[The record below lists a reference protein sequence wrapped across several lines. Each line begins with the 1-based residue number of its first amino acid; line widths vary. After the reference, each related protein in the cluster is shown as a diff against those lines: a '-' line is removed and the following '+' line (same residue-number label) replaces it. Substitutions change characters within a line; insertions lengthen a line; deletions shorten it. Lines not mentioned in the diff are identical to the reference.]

1 MLAER
6 SLRGKEATSC
16 LGSAGY
22 APIASS
28 SRKPR
33 NCNTYAS
40 CAWLPCCN
48 ASLSIEMMVY
58 KRGQRTRANA
68 RWFKGL
74 QFRERL
80 VICSPPPS
88 RVASFGTVEARSSAP
103 PPQARGHGRSQA
115 GQRAVLR
122 HRLCFE
128 KAARHDRLAAFSLSA
143 ILLGRV
149 LELRRLRSPRPLT
162 PSKRGEGAGRR
173 AKADARLFRQA
184 DRHPAIAPDGAHMLE
199 VLAVIGGE
207 HLPALFG

>member
-16 LGSAGY
+16 LGSVGY
-22 APIASS
+22 APLASLS
-28 SRKPR
+28 PKPR

-149 LELRRLRSPRPLT
+149 LDADCVHLDPSPRQNREEVPAGGRGQMHAYFVRQIVTQPL
-162 PSKRGEGAGRR
+162 
-173 AKADARLFRQA
+173 RQMV
-184 DRHPAIAPDGAHMLE
+184 RTCLRFWPL
-199 VLAVIGGE
+199 
-207 HLPALFG
+207 